1 MKVMAGGSR
10 SHKPGDPISGR
21 LAQPGAMLSAL
32 KWVVKNPNVATTVPS
47 ITDMDQLDENLKA
60 MDHAYSS
67 TDATILS
74 AHLERIRP
82 LYCRMC
88 GVCQGACR
96 EGLPVA
102 DVLRCLTY
110 ADGYGQF
117 ALGRERYLELAQPS
131 TRCADC
137 ASCTVNCPHGVH
149 VASRMARAQELFA

>member
-1 MKVMAGGSR
+1 MEHAWSSADAG
-10 SHKPGDPISGR
+10 
-21 LAQPGAMLSAL
+21 
-32 KWVVKNPNVATTVPS
+32 
-47 ITDMDQLDENLKA
+47 
-60 MDHAYSS
+60 
-67 TDATILS
+67 ILS

-110 ADGYGQF
+110 AEGYGQF
-117 ALGRERYLELAQPS
+117 ALGRERYLELAQTPAI
-131 TRCADC
+131 RCADC
-137 ASCTVNCPHGVH
+137 ATCTVNCPHGVH